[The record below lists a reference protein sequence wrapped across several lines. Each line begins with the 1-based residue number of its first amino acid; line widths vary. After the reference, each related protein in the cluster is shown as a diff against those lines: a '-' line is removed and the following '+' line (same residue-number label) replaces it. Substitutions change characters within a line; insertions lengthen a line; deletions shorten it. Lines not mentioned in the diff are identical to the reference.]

1 MPSNEGKGRRRITHG
16 KPYEGKLHV
25 RIDEGSPETGWQVT
39 TALVTY
45 STIAKQTIVAGQCSS
60 WMGMSRLLDSLSRH
74 LFISFT
80 LPLDKRKG
88 GVYISSQLS

>member
-1 MPSNEGKGRRRITHG
+1 MPPNEGKGRRRIVHG

-45 STIAKQTIVAGQCSS
+45 STTVMLGEEKAQSS
-60 WMGMSRLLDSLSRH
+60 VKDMDMS
-74 LFISFT
+74 
-80 LPLDKRKG
+80 
-88 GVYISSQLS
+88 

>member
-1 MPSNEGKGRRRITHG
+1 MPPNEGKGRRRIIHG

-45 STIAKQTIVAGQCSS
+45 STSSGTVVRLHTIDPQLI
-60 WMGMSRLLDSLSRH
+60 R
-74 LFISFT
+74 FT
-80 LPLDKRKG
+80 PDM
-88 GVYISSQLS
+88 